1 MDFRQS
7 TSAQLVASSG
17 HSEGSDSPRVD
28 RTDVMLRGELIG
40 SDGVKNIGTCTSV
53 SALRGVEPGENGQ
66 QIILS
71 GYYAKNDG
79 AGAKL
84 YFQR

>member
-1 MDFRQS
+1 M
-7 TSAQLVASSG
+7 APSG
-17 HSEGSDSPRVD
+17 HSEAPDNPRVD
-28 RTDVMLRGELIG
+28 RTDVMLRGGELIG